1 MSFGRKGVVP
11 GQATVA
17 APRQGFGAAGRPAAR
32 MDPEAA
38 ELAARREAFLAAER
52 SRQQELS
59 DTGADPLAHLRNG
72 AARPAAARADDGW
85 NPMSQDALREVA
97 RRGSDADRAV
107 ASTRSFFLGDPR
119 KRSLMLAYVYW
130 YFCAPIGLHRIY
142 CGEKDTGLAQAGLF
156 FGAILLALIWVPL
169 AVLSIGIW
177 FVWILADL
185 FLIPGMMRRF
195 KARMQ
200 PDYGGV
206 FA

>member
-1 MSFGRKGVVP
+1 MSFGRKGAVP
-11 GQATVA
+11 GQATIA
-17 APRQGFGAAGRPAAR
+17 APRHGFGAAVRPAAR
-32 MDPEAA
+32 IDPEAA

-52 SRQQELS
+52 SRREEPAQ
-59 DTGADPLAHLRNG
+59 TGADPLAHLRNG
-72 AARPAAARADDGW
+72 AARPATRRDDDGW
-85 NPMSQDALREVA
+85 NPMSQDAFREVA
-97 RRGSDADRAV
+97 RRGSDADRPV
-107 ASTRSFFLGDPR
+107 AATRSFFLGDPR

-142 CGEKDTGLAQAGLF
+142 CGEKDTGLAQMALF
-156 FGAILLALIWVPL
+156 FGALLLAFIWVPL
-169 AVLSIGIW
+169 AVVSIGVW